1 MMEESEEE
9 VLRREEMLKL
19 YHSTKEALEIIGDI
33 NMHTIATPLP
43 PPIEKDEDQ
52 PSNYRPPAP
61 TRYCALFISI
71 SRVK

>member
-9 VLRREEMLKL
+9 VQRREEMLKL
-19 YHSTKEALEIIGDI
+19 YHSTKEALDIIGDI

-43 PPIEKDEDQ
+43 PPIEKDDDQ

-61 TRYCALFISI
+61 TRYCET
-71 SRVK
+71 VY